1 MRQSDLHG
9 DMQSEAEMTSPA
21 DRGRRVTTVPKVEKH
36 LLYAAEGLP
45 LAEVIPHSAAGQML
59 E

>member
-21 DRGRRVTTVPKVEKH
+21 NASIWRVTTVPKVAKF
-36 LLYAAEGLP
+36 LVG
-45 LAEVIPHSAAGQML
+45 
-59 E
+59 